1 MLHQWISLH
10 WHFRFPCHFLPTLPP
25 LFILWQALKAV
36 LDVCLNVLGE
46 EVAGVALDG
55 GAVLS
60 NQELLKVPRD
70 VCPPYWFPN
79 QEMGAEKEI
88 VTFFVSPHITF
99 PPGLPGHQAL
109 RVIRGCWE
117 RLFEE
122 SEEWMLVLSIHL
134 NLRRRLLFISIS
146 IVWNGL
152 IFKIL
157 K

>member
-1 MLHQWISLH
+1 MTCGRVGDVTSMDFSAPAFQISMS
-10 WHFRFPCHFLPTLPP
+10 FFADLPP
-25 LFILWQALKAV
+25 LSILWRALKAV

-46 EVAGVALDG
+46 EVTGVALDG
-55 GAVLS
+55 GAVLP

-70 VCPPYWFPN
+70 VCPPHWFPN

-122 SEEWMLVLSIHL
+122 SEEWMFILSIHL
-134 NLRRRLLFISIS
+134 NLGRI
-146 IVWNGL
+146 
-152 IFKIL
+152 
-157 K
+157 

>member
-1 MLHQWISLH
+1 MDFSAAAFQISMS
-10 WHFRFPCHFLPTLPP
+10 FLPILPP
-25 LFILWQALKAV
+25 LSILWQPLKAV

-55 GAVLS
+55 GAVLP

-70 VCPPYWFPN
+70 VCPPHWFPN

-88 VTFFVSPHITF
+88 VTLFFLYRQHF

-109 RVIRGCWE
+109 RVIGGCWK

-134 NLRRRLLFISIS
+134 NLRRKLLSFQSQQLEM
-146 IVWNGL
+146 V
-152 IFKIL
+152 
-157 K
+157 